1 MDENVVRCYSLS
13 IKNIFNAINRVADE
27 NVAIMYWSMGEG
39 LKKLYYLYF
48 CITIVRQTT
57 VVNMKINLEKVI
69 EREGPAFAS
78 NFNARDA

>member
-1 MDENVVRCYSLS
+1 
-13 IKNIFNAINRVADE
+13 
-27 NVAIMYWSMGEG
+27 MYWSMGEG